1 MRLGW
6 RGPIVYTHRWLGIVA
21 GLFFITWF
29 ASGIVMM
36 YAGMP
41 ALENGERTAR
51 LPRLDVS
58 TARVS
63 LPDAAMYT
71 SGSVQRV
78 RVGMFAGRPVYR
90 LYSAGRWTTV
100 FADTGEL
107 LDELTRAQALD
118 EARQFAPEHA
128 STLRYDTHLTD
139 PDQWT
144 LESRALLPMHRIA
157 LGDEASTY
165 LYISDQTAEAVLKTT
180 RTSRRLGYA
189 GAVVHWIYFTPF
201 RKNGSLWAQAIIW
214 GSVVGI
220 VMSLTGLIWGVWQY
234 IQLRSPYAGWMRWH
248 HYAGLIFGLTT
259 LMFIFSGLLSM
270 DPWSWH
276 PGTGPTPQQ
285 RDAVTGGPLR
295 IEQTTA
301 DRLREA
307 VAVLSSFTPGAP
319 VARSRVGGT
328 FSPRFASA
336 TGLKELELVQ
346 FRGELFFRSDD
357 ALVAAAAPERGAF
370 AAFDR
375 AAVLEA
381 AELAMPGVA
390 VEDAVWLTEYDPY
403 YYNRAGALPLPILRV
418 RYADPQRTW
427 LYLDPRRGA
436 IARKEERLTRLN
448 RWLYHGFHSWDFPF
462 LYYRRPL
469 WDIVVIVL
477 SIGGLV
483 SAVTTLLP
491 GWRRLRRHLRRMM

>member
-1 MRLGW
+1 MGLGW

-21 GLFFITWF
+21 GVFFITWF

-41 ALENGERTAR
+41 TLETGDRAAR

-58 TARVS
+58 TARASVS
-63 LPDAAMYT
+63 DAAMHT
-71 SGSVQRV
+71 GGSAQRV
-78 RVGMFAGRPVYR
+78 RIGMFAGRPVYR
-90 LYSAGRWTTV
+90 LFSAGRWTTV
-100 FADTGEL
+100 FADTGNPLEG
-107 LDELTRAQALD
+107 LTPEQALD
-118 EARQFAPEHA
+118 EARRFAPEHV
-128 STLRYDTHLTD
+128 STIRYDARLTE

-144 LESRALLPMHRIA
+144 LESRALLPMHRLA
-157 LGDEASTY
+157 FGDDAATH
-165 LYISDQTAEAVLKTT
+165 LYISDQTAAPVLRTT

-201 RKNGSLWAQAIIW
+201 RKHGQLWARSIIW

-220 VMSLTGLIWGVWQY
+220 VMCLTGLIWGVWQY
-234 IQLRSPYAGWMRWH
+234 AQSRSLYTGWMRWH
-248 HYAGLIFGLTT
+248 HYAGLLFGLTT
-259 LMFIFSGLLSM
+259 LTFIFSGLLSM

-276 PGTGPTPQQ
+276 PGTGPTRQQ
-285 RDAVTGGPLR
+285 LDAITGGPLR
-295 IEQTTA
+295 IEQATA

-307 VAVLSSFTPGAP
+307 VAALSSLTPGAP
-319 VARSRVGGT
+319 
-328 FSPRFASA
+328 SPRAAS
-336 TGLKELELVQ
+336 TTDLKELELVQ
-346 FRGELFFRSDD
+346 FRGELFFRSGD
-357 ALVAAAAPERGAF
+357 ALVAAAAPERGTF
-370 AAFDR
+370 AEFDR

-403 YYNRAGALPLPILRV
+403 YYSRSGALPLPILRV

-427 LYLDPRRGA
+427 LYLDSRRGS
-436 IARKEERLTRLN
+436 IARKEEQLTRLN

-477 SIGGLV
+477 SIGGLM
-483 SAVTTLLP
+483 SAVTTLVP
-491 GWRRLRRHLRRMM
+491 GWRRLLRHLRRIS